1 MTAVPTT
8 LSAAIS
14 HALRSAVQRE
24 ELTYEQVIRLA
35 ELARHVNEEIISF
48 LADQDAI
55 AEERIYVTVQLLR
68 ASFDHARAL
77 LFLLQTN
84 PRDMGAPALA
94 LHRMQIE
101 SFLRAHYFGFISSQE
116 ELDDFLQNDE
126 GVRTKT
132 EKGKWRNIGALE
144 LAEIVQPKLN
154 ELSDEEVEDPD
165 KITRMIKNVW
175 EPLCGFV
182 HGGKAIRASYKDS
195 HGRIGCDLPAGVL
208 FQIVCNCFVITNFGF
223 VTVLARVHDLPGIS
237 TESPLSI
244 AMNMFLELQ
253 RSLVRLD
260 R

>member
-1 MTAVPTT
+1 MKAVPDTP
-8 LSAAIS
+8 SDVFS
-14 HALRSAVQRE
+14 SALRNRE
-24 ELTYEQVIRLA
+24 KRERLTYEQVIQLA
-35 ELARHVNEEIISF
+35 ELARHINEEIITF
-48 LADQDAI
+48 LADQAAI
-55 AEERIYVTVQLLR
+55 AEERVCVTVQLLR

-77 LFLLQTN
+77 LFLIQTN

-101 SFLRAHYFGFISSQE
+101 SFLRAHFFGFISTQE

-132 EKGKWRNIGALE
+132 NKGKWRNIGALE

-154 ELSDEEVEDPD
+154 ELSGEEIDDPE

-195 HGRIGCDLPAGVL
+195 HGGIGCDLPAGVV

-223 VTVLARVHDLPGIS
+223 ITALARIHGLPGILAG
-237 TESPLSI
+237 SPLST
-244 AMNMFLELQ
+244 AMQRFIELQ
-253 RSLVRLD
+253 RYLVRLD
-260 R
+260 Q